1 MFVPRDFN
9 SVRSTPCVLHAKIQP
24 PATVRLHYQ
33 GLLRLLL
40 RSLSFSTAGEK
51 SLLYQFSCSLL
62 SLTAAE
68 SIGVPNQI
76 IGDDSTTKTC
86 ED

>member
-1 MFVPRDFN
+1 MRPSCENSTSGHRQTALPGPSAVTPPISVILHRRREKPSVPIL
-9 SVRSTPCVLHAKIQP
+9 LH
-24 PATVRLHYQ
+24 
-33 GLLRLLL
+33 
-40 RSLSFSTAGEK
+40 
-51 SLLYQFSCSLL
+51 SLL